1 MQSWILLLTVIL
13 IVTLIFIYLNNKQ
26 TKEGFN
32 DESGR
37 FCSTCAG
44 RTFNQCTRC
53 FNCGFCVDK
62 WGNSGCIGGDAKGG
76 YNFEQCAAW
85 YYIDPY
91 SRMMQNNER
100 NQCNNGPISSNRII
114 GV

>member
-1 MQSWILLLTVIL
+1 MKTWLLIL
-13 IVTLIFIYLNNKQ
+13 IILFIFLFILVYRGKQ
-26 TKEGFN
+26 SKENFN

-37 FCSTCAG
+37 FCPTCDG

-62 WGNSGCIGGDAKGG
+62 WGNSNCISGKADGPF
-76 YNFEQCAAW
+76 NFERCAMW

-91 SRMMQNNER
+91 SRAMQNNER

-114 GV
+114 